1 MNSIVVGFSRPK
13 AWLEPFSWLIRLV
26 TKSPVSHAYIRY
38 YDDYTGR
45 WVIFQASGLSV
56 NLVGQNMFNSKEYV
70 YREYEIPISDATKLS
85 VIQGATDKLGA
96 PYGTAQIVGFGW
108 VLLMRLFG
116 RKVNNPFYSGSS
128 YFCSELVDE
137 ILNEIGIGESDPST
151 LDPAGL
157 MNFLATKNFKVI
169 QQ

>member
-1 MNSIVVGFSRPK
+1 
-13 AWLEPFSWLIRLV
+13 
-26 TKSPVSHAYIRY
+26 
-38 YDDYTGR
+38 
-45 WVIFQASGLSV
+45 
-56 NLVGQNMFNSKEYV
+56 MFNSKEYV

-85 VIQGATDKLGA
+85 VIQSATDKLGA
-96 PYGTAQIVGFGW
+96 PYGNAQIVGFGW

-157 MNFLATKNFKVI
+157 MNFLATKNFKII